1 VTIEASGDGYART
14 GKAEITRLRA
24 EIARMTALLEQK
36 PSQVGVWAAFRDD
49 TGELLTAGLD
59 EYVVKHAAQ
68 ALEEEL
74 DVSCSY
80 RRVTLSDN

>member
-1 VTIEASGDGYART
+1 MAI
-14 GKAEITRLRA
+14 
-24 EIARMTALLEQK
+24 LE
-36 PSQVGVWAAFRDD
+36 VWAAFRDD

-59 EYVVKHAAQ
+59 EYVVKHTAQ

-80 RRVTLSDN
+80 RKVQLSDN